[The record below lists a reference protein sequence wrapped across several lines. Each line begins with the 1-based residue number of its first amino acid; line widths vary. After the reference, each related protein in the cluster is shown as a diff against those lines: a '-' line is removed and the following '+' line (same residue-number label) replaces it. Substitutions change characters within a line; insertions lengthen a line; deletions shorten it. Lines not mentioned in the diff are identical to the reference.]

1 MRPRRRIPDVLE
13 PNPVRIRVFD
23 YFSEFAPVFGGGGGH
38 NTGNTERL
46 CEIRHVCMTNAE
58 DHNLVRRALQADPES
73 FGQLCRRYYPSLV
86 AVAASI
92 LLDHHLAEDAAQ
104 EALAHACRQLAR
116 LRQPERFGPWVAAI
130 CRNVAKDMLRDR
142 QKERT
147 PVPAEESR
155 QEPDR
160 PDDRQ
165 MEIVAEA
172 MQRLPRRLR
181 EVIYLRFYNGLSY
194 EQIAG
199 VLGASQESIDGRL
212 RRAKKKIAAFMK
224 AKGFEP

>member
-1 MRPRRRIPDVLE
+1 
-13 PNPVRIRVFD
+13 
-23 YFSEFAPVFGGGGGH
+23 
-38 NTGNTERL
+38 
-46 CEIRHVCMTNAE
+46 MTNAE
-58 DHNLVRRALQADPES
+58 DLILVRRALQADPEG
-73 FGQLCRRYYPSLV
+73 FGRLCRRYYPSLV
-86 AVAASI
+86 AVADSI

-104 EALAHACRQLAR
+104 EALAHACRQLPR
-116 LRQPERFGPWVAAI
+116 LKRPELFGPWVAAI
-130 CRNVAKDMLRDR
+130 CRNVARDMLRDR
-142 QKERT
+142 QRQRT
-147 PVPAEESR
+147 PVPADEAS

-160 PDDRQ
+160 SDDRQ

-172 MQRLPRRLR
+172 MQRLPQHLR
-181 EVIYLRFYNGLSY
+181 EVVYLRFYNGMSY